1 MDAHIESPQVVFV
14 PGSSLRTWSSF
25 SLSRLALPAL
35 CVVIAASVGTAT
47 GITLAKVD
55 APNGVVEASSDSGQT
70 NSTSAK
76 AAIRVAANT
85 RPASV
90 VQTAVVAPL
99 AASSSQTNA
108 DASHSAAKAAELRQ
122 SQPSIAEKAQT
133 QSSEQIALN
142 SPPDA
147 ITPATFTLAGKEWP
161 VARPMS
167 MPVADPAR
175 QQLASPSLAAS
186 TALDPIQ
193 SSLAQTSLDDAAKPA
208 VRYVEGDLSV
218 AAYDAMT
225 GTLQTKDGKTF
236 ILGTSVA
243 AGNATSWDEYRSGVH
258 YRCDQT
264 GSCILMR
271 AGAVAPNAR
280 LI

>member
-90 VQTAVVAPL
+90 VQTAVVASL

>member
-76 AAIRVAANT
+76 AAIHVAANT

>member
-1 MDAHIESPQVVFV
+1 MP
-14 PGSSLRTWSSF
+14 
-25 SLSRLALPAL
+25 
-35 CVVIAASVGTAT
+35 
-47 GITLAKVD
+47 
-55 APNGVVEASSDSGQT
+55 
-70 NSTSAK
+70 
-76 AAIRVAANT
+76 
-85 RPASV
+85 
-90 VQTAVVAPL
+90 
-99 AASSSQTNA
+99 
-108 DASHSAAKAAELRQ
+108 SHSAPKAADLRH
-122 SQPSIAEKAQT
+122 STAKPCRRKAQT
-133 QSSEQIALN
+133 SVRGTEPLLN

-161 VARPMS
+161 VARPIS

-175 QQLASPSLAAS
+175 QQLAKPLHWPPQLLWIQYNRALHKRAS
-186 TALDPIQ
+186 MTRQ
-193 SSLAQTSLDDAAKPA
+193 SRRSGTPK
-208 VRYVEGDLSV
+208 GFLSV

>member
-1 MDAHIESPQVVFV
+1 
-14 PGSSLRTWSSF
+14 
-25 SLSRLALPAL
+25 
-35 CVVIAASVGTAT
+35 VIAASVGTAT

-55 APNGVVEASSDSGQT
+55 APNGVVEASSDSGQN

-76 AAIRVAANT
+76 AAIHVAANT

>member
-55 APNGVVEASSDSGQT
+55 APNGVVEASSDSGQN

-76 AAIRVAANT
+76 AAIHVAANT

>member
-1 MDAHIESPQVVFV
+1 
-14 PGSSLRTWSSF
+14 
-25 SLSRLALPAL
+25 
-35 CVVIAASVGTAT
+35 
-47 GITLAKVD
+47 
-55 APNGVVEASSDSGQT
+55 
-70 NSTSAK
+70 
-76 AAIRVAANT
+76 
-85 RPASV
+85 
-90 VQTAVVAPL
+90 
-99 AASSSQTNA
+99 
-108 DASHSAAKAAELRQ
+108 
-122 SQPSIAEKAQT
+122 
-133 QSSEQIALN
+133 
-142 SPPDA
+142 
-147 ITPATFTLAGKEWP
+147 
-161 VARPMS
+161 MS

>member
-142 SPPDA
+142 RPPDA